1 MIPFRKLSPRF
12 VIYGKLKKIL
22 KLKKVNLV
30 KNVILKRPKFGF
42 IISQKLYKLIIKVDF
57 RTIQFIKGM
66 IVSLNRPGDKV
77 NFFLGQ
83 PSFRISPKKV

>member
-22 KLKKVNLV
+22 KLKKVNLVKNV

-77 NFFLGQ
+77 NFF
-83 PSFRISPKKV
+83 

>member
-12 VIYGKLKKIL
+12 VIYGKLK
-22 KLKKVNLV
+22 LKKINLV

-77 NFFLGQ
+77 NFF
-83 PSFRISPKKV
+83 